1 MLLLSGIWSL
11 LLIVEFTRGLSPWL
25 QTLSDL
31 IWAAFV
37 GQFIVEFAAAP
48 SKRIYLRRRW
58 LTALSLGLPAL
69 RLVRLVRIARLGRLA
84 RAARGSRLARLLS
97 TFNRSMRALTL
108 GFQRRGLGFVSVLT
122 LVVALTG
129 AAGMYRFELDA
140 QGGPGFPDYGTALW
154 WTAMLLTTMGSDY
167 WPKTA
172 EGRLLCLLLA
182 IYAFAVFGYV
192 TAAIAAYFVD
202 RDQNVRAA

>member
-84 RAARGSRLARLLS
+84 RAARGIRLARLLS

-108 GFQRRGLGFVSVLT
+108 GFDLFDPNAAIDRVERASEHRSTTEDQRRV
-122 LVVALTG
+122 
-129 AAGMYRFELDA
+129 
-140 QGGPGFPDYGTALW
+140 
-154 WTAMLLTTMGSDY
+154 
-167 WPKTA
+167 
-172 EGRLLCLLLA
+172 
-182 IYAFAVFGYV
+182 
-192 TAAIAAYFVD
+192 
-202 RDQNVRAA
+202 RDCARDLQPASR